1 MSEPVIQFV
10 TRKCDDGDYEVEVAI
25 IIFKFKHPM
34 ERVAMAAAED
44 AVETMDRC
52 GGRWEKIWGKDK

>member
-1 MSEPVIQFV
+1 
-10 TRKCDDGDYEVEVAI
+10 VEVAI

-52 GGRWEKIWGKDK
+52 GGRWEKIWGKK